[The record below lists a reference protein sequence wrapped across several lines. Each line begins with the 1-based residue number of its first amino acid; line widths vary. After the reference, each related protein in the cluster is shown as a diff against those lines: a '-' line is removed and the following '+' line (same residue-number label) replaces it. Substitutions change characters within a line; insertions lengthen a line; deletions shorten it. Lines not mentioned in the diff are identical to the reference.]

1 MVDNTNQQ
9 PNIERVRD
17 LLSPYLDGEV
27 TDEERALVEE
37 AIATSPELRE
47 DLETLRQTVALV
59 ASLPRV
65 AAPRPFTL
73 SEADVSAAA
82 LAPKKYFGLLPAWAS
97 GLAVLAAALVCVL
110 AAGGIFLRGQFSGA
124 PAGEIAHLTAE
135 QPAAEEAPAAEKEM
149 MVEKEAELE
158 APQEEAAA
166 EEAAPTEPSDKEEF
180 AAEAPATAAPT
191 EMPAPEEA
199 PAEPSI
205 EVTKEAEKSVADEAA
220 EATAPRED
228 EAAISGE
235 ADADRGAEGENYVDT
250 GAAPT
255 STPAPLPTPSPA
267 VLAVPATEI
276 AEEQAVVEP
285 ESAIEPPSGVGAVP
299 LPVPE
304 QPRQEQKE
312 MASRPVEIKNQ
323 KLRVTPGLIQIE
335 GMIETVPGS
344 TLVATLQRN
353 EEPFDS
359 WADPASLQTVVQAN
373 GQFFFNIQANAAQRN
388 RDLFALEPADYQIT
402 ITSVGTDAPVIASVF
417 FDTFGLPK
425 VTPLPT
431 ATPLSP
437 SPTPPPSPTVIARL
451 TFVPTA
457 TPTIRATDVSP
468 TFTFAEGPS
477 PKVPLWSVG
486 AGIVALVGVL
496 VIVGLIVW
504 LVIRR
509 RQ

>member
-9 PNIERVRD
+9 PNIERVRE

-27 TDEERALVEE
+27 TNEERTLVEE
-37 AIATSPELRE
+37 AIATSLELRK

-73 SEADVSAAA
+73 SEVDVSAAA
-82 LAPKKYFGLLPAWAS
+82 PAPKKYFGLPAWAS
-97 GLAVLAAALVCVL
+97 GLAVLAAALVCIL
-110 AAGGIFLRGQFSGA
+110 AVGGIFLRGQFSG
-124 PAGEIAHLTAE
+124 GML
-135 QPAAEEAPAAEKEM
+135 PAAEIAQHKAEEPVAEEAAPAAEKEIV
-149 MVEKEAELE
+149 VEKEAALE

-166 EEAAPTEPSDKEEF
+166 AEAAPTEPSEKEEF
-180 AAEAPATAAPT
+180 AAEVP
-191 EMPAPEEA
+191 A
-199 PAEPSI
+199 PAEEAHEPTN
-205 EVTKEAEKSVADEAA
+205 EVGMAEAEKSVTDEVT

-235 ADADRGAEGENYVDT
+235 AEADRGAEGESRVDLS
-250 GAAPT
+250 AAPT

-276 AEEQAVVEP
+276 AEEQAITGA
-285 ESAIEPPSGVGAVP
+285 ESATEPPSEAEAP
-299 LPVPE
+299 LPPASEVQPERKEWVP
-304 QPRQEQKE
+304 
-312 MASRPVEIKNQ
+312 RPVEIKNQ
-323 KLRVTPGLIQIE
+323 KLSVTPGLIQIE
-335 GMIETVPGS
+335 GTIEAASGT
-344 TLVATLQRN
+344 TLLATLQRN
-353 EEPFDS
+353 EEPFDH

-373 GQFFFNIQANAAQRN
+373 GQFSFNIRANAAQRN
-388 RDLFALEPADYQIT
+388 RDLFAFEPANYQIT
-402 ITSVGTDAPVIASVF
+402 ISSIGTDAPVIASVF
-417 FDTFGLPK
+417 FDTSGPPM

-437 SPTPPPSPTVIARL
+437 SPTASPSPTVIARL

-468 TFTFAEGPS
+468 TIAESPS

-486 AGIVALVGVL
+486 VGIVVLVGVL
-496 VIVGLIVW
+496 FIVALIVW
-504 LVIRR
+504 LILRR

>member
-27 TDEERALVEE
+27 TDEERALVEK

-47 DLETLRQTVALV
+47 DVETLRQTVALV

-82 LAPKKYFGLLPAWAS
+82 LAPKKYFGLPAWAS

-124 PAGEIAHLTAE
+124 PAGELSHLTAE

-180 AAEAPATAAPT
+180 AAEAGASAAPT
-191 EMPAPEEA
+191 EMSAPEEA

-205 EVTKEAEKSVADEAA
+205 EVTKEAEKSVAD

-276 AEEQAVVEP
+276 AEGQAVVEP

-312 MASRPVEIKNQ
+312 MAPRSVEIKNQ

-359 WADPASLQTVVQAN
+359 WADPVSLQTVVQAN
-373 GQFFFNIQANAAQRN
+373 GYFSFEIRANAAQRN
-388 RDLFALEPADYQIT
+388 RDLFALEPAGYQIT

-417 FDTFGLPK
+417 FDTFGPLAA
-425 VTPLPT
+425 TPLPT

-437 SPTPPPSPTVIARL
+437 SLTPSPSPTVMARL

-468 TFTFAEGPS
+468 TFTFAEVPS
-477 PKVPLWSVG
+477 PKAPLWSVG